1 MSRIV
6 AGRFQDPAD
15 AEAALASLQR
25 EGFRSGEY
33 ESFYV
38 SPPGE
43 NARLP
48 AGGDQHSDRGT
59 RKAGFG
65 AAAGAGIGAAVGA
78 AGGAVVSGEFGV
90 VAILLGAGLGAYVG
104 SFAGSMS
111 KMRDGSSGA
120 KSAGVEVIE
129 KGGRMIAVNVDRP
142 RHPAPAPRQGSRPHR
157 RHLARRVLEGLRPPR
172 PAQRRLREKG
182 VRPLFL
188 AGSPPR
194 TPS

>member
-48 AGGDQHSDRGT
+48 TGGDQHADRGA

-65 AAAGAGIGAAVGA
+65 AAAGAGVGAAVGA
-78 AGGAVVSGEFGV
+78 TAGAVVSGEFGV
-90 VAILLGAGLGAYVG
+90 VGILLGAGLGAYVG

-111 KMRDGSSGA
+111 KMRDGNAGA
-120 KSAGVEVIE
+120 KSAGVEVLE

-142 RHPAPAPRQGSRPHR
+142 ETERRAIDILHRHHAKEVGRTEGTWREGSWKDFDPRAPLSA
-157 RHLARRVLEGLRPPR
+157 A
-172 PAQRRLREKG
+172 
-182 VRPLFL
+182 
-188 AGSPPR
+188 
-194 TPS
+194 